1 VLGGSAVF
9 EAANALLAK
18 IRAAAGARLGCAD
31 DPLHTVGQL
40 GGAERPNVLLLP
52 APVAG
57 GGRGCMLSLFVVWDA
72 AAVAFRVSAGFGAAW
87 SIVFLAAS
95 GARRPTAISSI
106 ARIVDATRSISTPAG
121 AATDWT
127 ASAASFLRPQER
139 PLIGPRARHLRCRPQ
154 VVIRPSAV

>member
-31 DPLHTVGQL
+31 DL

-72 AAVAFRVSAGFGAAW
+72 AAVASD
-87 SIVFLAAS
+87 L
-95 GARRPTAISSI
+95 
-106 ARIVDATRSISTPAG
+106 
-121 AATDWT
+121 
-127 ASAASFLRPQER
+127 
-139 PLIGPRARHLRCRPQ
+139 HLRIGGGACSSRKA
-154 VVIRPSAV
+154 IFAGY